1 MKLEPWQLNM
11 LDKMIRYKGR
21 GFVQITGRQTGKS
34 FMSSSAFQRL
44 WNDLY
49 SSPVSD
55 LKLDEG
61 TVYGARY
68 YTVQPEG
75 GNWREM
81 ESWCVEMFGDR
92 GEHIWGEEKA
102 PTPAQRWYTNN
113 RKFWFRDEQD
123 RMIFVLK
130 WR

>member
-1 MKLEPWQLNM
+1 MYEWQLNL
-11 LDKMIRYKGR
+11 LDKMTRYKGK

-49 SSPVSD
+49 SPPVSD
-55 LKLDEG
+55 LKLDQG

-75 GNWREM
+75 GNWLDM
-81 ESWCVEMFGDR
+81 EAWCVEMFGE
-92 GEHIWGEEKA
+92 GNVSPIWGEEKA
-102 PTPAQRWYTNN
+102 PEPAQRWYTNN

>member
-1 MKLEPWQLNM
+1 MKLESWQLKM
-11 LDKMIRYKGR
+11 LDNMTKYKGK

-81 ESWCVEMFGDR
+81 EAWCVEMFGDR

-102 PTPAQRWYTNN
+102 PEPAQRWYTNN